1 MNEIDLTSF
10 WKDMDDA
17 ADLLIDTMGRS
28 NAMDRI
34 SFGTFCCMI
43 MEEFCRANSLD
54 VIVFAQWIADNV
66 RIMNERNGRY

>member
-10 WKDMDDA
+10 WKGMDDA

-28 NAMDRI
+28 NVMDRI

-43 MEEFCRANSLD
+43 MEEFCRANCD
-54 VIVFAQWIADNV
+54 RVFPVDSRQHQDL
-66 RIMNERNGRY
+66 E